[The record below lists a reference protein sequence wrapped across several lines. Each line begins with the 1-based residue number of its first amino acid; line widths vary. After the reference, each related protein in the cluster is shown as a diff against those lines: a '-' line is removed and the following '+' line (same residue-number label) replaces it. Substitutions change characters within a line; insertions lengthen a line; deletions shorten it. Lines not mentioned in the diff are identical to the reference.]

1 MNTTRFPSR
10 RQAARLSL
18 AAAVAAV
25 LAGHSAFATSDIW
38 DGSTSAL
45 WSTNTNW
52 LTDPA
57 AVPGTGDTATFN
69 ATAVAVNNFTTIDLT
84 GGVTISTI
92 LFDTANA
99 AAYTIGAG
107 AVNSQTLSLN
117 GGGAITMSS
126 TVANNELFN
135 AALVLGVTA
144 TTQTFTLTNASTSNS
159 LTVAGTITGFAGAG
173 VRTLAVAGAGNTSL
187 TGIIANGSTG
197 TVGLSKS
204 GNGTLTL
211 SGANTFTGAVRITA
225 GTVNVTTATGLG
237 AGTGSTGQVVVS
249 SGANLNFGTASLTI
263 ANNIAGAGTINA
275 NTLGAGSNS
284 LGFTGNLS
292 GFTGTLNIGTG
303 GGRVRFQSAS
313 GNQIAS
319 SATINVLNNATL
331 LVDNI
336 LTYGSNIFLNG
347 GTTGEG
353 LGQFRIEAGAVWTG
367 AVTLNANTTIGTNGT
382 VGTISGNI
390 GGSTFGFTKVGAAT
404 LILTGTNT
412 YTGLTGVTA
421 GVMQL
426 GNGGTTGSLSNAS
439 VITLTGANL
448 AINRSNAV
456 AQGTDF
462 STAAISGTGSLTQTG
477 TGTTTL
483 SAANTYTGVT
493 SVNRGTLKLDFTA
506 AGAPTTNII
515 NNGANSSALTLAH
528 GTLNLTGLANAA
540 NSQRF
545 NNLTLNAGASAI
557 QLNADVTANPLLLTL
572 GTITRNTGG
581 TLNFTLPIGTQDAAN
596 GATTTTLNT
605 NGILGA
611 LTVGG
616 TDWAANATNLAGG
629 NVVGFSTVGAYTL
642 SSAAG
647 ATAANYT
654 NFNIDVDSSQAPAA
668 LITPNSLRFSA
679 AAANTLTLTGA
690 TNAIASGGILINSSV
705 GGNLSTITGGT
716 LLGANTKDLAIYQ
729 NNASGGLTIGSII
742 ANNTG
747 ATGLTKSGAGVLT
760 LTGVNTYTGNT
771 TLNAGTLNINN
782 AAAIGNVATGNLV
795 ILGGTLDN
803 TSVGAVVTTT
813 GKAQNWNGDFTFTGT
828 VSSTAA
834 PQPSAARPARAQSP
848 SAREPW
854 PSAA

>member
-1 MNTTRFPSR
+1 M
-10 RQAARLSL
+10 
-18 AAAVAAV
+18 
-25 LAGHSAFATSDIW
+25 
-38 DGSTSAL
+38 
-45 WSTNTNW
+45 
-52 LTDPA
+52 
-57 AVPGTGDTATFN
+57 
-69 ATAVAVNNFTTIDLT
+69 
-84 GGVTISTI
+84 
-92 LFDTANA
+92 
-99 AAYTIGAG
+99 
-107 AVNSQTLSLN
+107 
-117 GGGAITMSS
+117 
-126 TVANNELFN
+126 
-135 AALVLGVTA
+135 
-144 TTQTFTLTNASTSNS
+144 
-159 LTVAGTITGFAGAG
+159 
-173 VRTLAVAGAGNTSL
+173 
-187 TGIIANGSTG
+187 
-197 TVGLSKS
+197 
-204 GNGTLTL
+204 
-211 SGANTFTGAVRITA
+211 
-225 GTVNVTTATGLG
+225 
-237 AGTGSTGQVVVS
+237 
-249 SGANLNFGTASLTI
+249 
-263 ANNIAGAGTINA
+263 
-275 NTLGAGSNS
+275 
-284 LGFTGNLS
+284 
-292 GFTGTLNIGTG
+292 
-303 GGRVRFQSAS
+303 
-313 GNQIAS
+313 
-319 SATINVLNNATL
+319 
-331 LVDNI
+331 
-336 LTYGSNIFLNG
+336 
-347 GTTGEG
+347 
-353 LGQFRIEAGAVWTG
+353 
-367 AVTLNANTTIGTNGT
+367 
-382 VGTISGNI
+382 
-390 GGSTFGFTKVGAAT
+390 
-404 LILTGTNT
+404 
-412 YTGLTGVTA
+412 
-421 GVMQL
+421 
-426 GNGGTTGSLSNAS
+426 
-439 VITLTGANL
+439 
-448 AINRSNAV
+448 
-456 AQGTDF
+456 
-462 STAAISGTGSLTQTG
+462 
-477 TGTTTL
+477 
-483 SAANTYTGVT
+483 
-493 SVNRGTLKLDFTA
+493 
-506 AGAPTTNII
+506 
-515 NNGANSSALTLAH
+515 
-528 GTLNLTGLANAA
+528 ANAA